1 MKEFIAILLIL
12 IVSKLGYSQN
22 SNLIDTV
29 YYDKN
34 WKEITLKNYKYYRI
48 REKTTIQYE
57 DTTLTKVI
65 DHYRSG
71 KIQMTG
77 YISALN
83 PNIKLGLYQYFKKN
97 GTIKYIEFY
106 NLNKLQSKFNTI
118 ENYLNQINL
127 KDSTNSY
134 LYISFYHKGHI
145 KSIGFYSHDCI
156 KIGTWTEYNL
166 FNKKMKYTYEYK
178 DGIFNGTNQL
188 YYSNGNKFYEK
199 QYSNGKLN
207 GTWKSYNYKGNLVKE
222 KTYYYGKRN
231 K

>member
-207 GTWKSYNYKGNLVKE
+207 GTWKRYNYKGNLVKE